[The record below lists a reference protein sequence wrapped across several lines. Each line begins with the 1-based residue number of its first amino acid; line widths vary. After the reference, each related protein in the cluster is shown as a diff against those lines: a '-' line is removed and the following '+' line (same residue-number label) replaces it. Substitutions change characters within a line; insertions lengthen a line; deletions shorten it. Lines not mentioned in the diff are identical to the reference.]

1 MQRIGLSTSEYT
13 GARVELPEN
22 LNEQVALY
30 LREDLGAGDLSAA
43 LIAADA
49 VAEARVTTREAA
61 VICGIAWFD
70 AVFRQL
76 DARVETAWSVADG
89 DDVSAEQTLC
99 ELRGPTR
106 ALLSGERTALNL
118 LQTLSG
124 TATVARDYV
133 RALRGTRTRLLDTR
147 KTIPGLR
154 AAQKYAVRCAG
165 GQNHRMG
172 LFDGVL
178 IKGNHVLAAGS
189 VSAALQHARRL
200 FPAAPPLEIE
210 VETTAQLEEA
220 IQAGADIVLLDNFT
234 IAGLRAA
241 VAVNHGRVPLE
252 ASGGFDLSTVRNV
265 AETGVDYV
273 SVGALTKHLRA
284 IDLSFRVVAARASPS
299 PTDRPVR

>member
-1 MQRIGLSTSEYT
+1 MQ
-13 GARVELPEN
+13 LPDN
-22 LNEQVALY
+22 LDEQVALC

-49 VAEARVTTREAA
+49 VAEARVITREAA

-89 DDVSAEQTLC
+89 DGVSPEQTLC
-99 ELRGPTR
+99 ELQGPTR

-154 AAQKYAVRCAG
+154 AAQKYAVCCGG

-178 IKGNHVLAAGS
+178 IKENHILAAGS
-189 VSAALQHARRL
+189 VSAALAHARRL
-200 FPAAPPLEIE
+200 HPEAPPLEIE
-210 VETTAQLEEA
+210 VETAAQLEEA

-234 IAGLRAA
+234 MAGLRAA
-241 VAVNHGRVPLE
+241 VATNRGRVQLE
-252 ASGGFDLSTVRNV
+252 ASGGFDLATLRAV
-265 AETGVDYV
+265 AAAGVDYV
-273 SVGALTKHLRA
+273 SIGALTKHLRA
-284 IDLSFRVVAARASPS
+284 IDLSFRVVSARPPAC
-299 PTDRPVR
+299 R